1 ERLLAREADHP
12 VATVG
17 LAQVNLFRRVNS
29 YDQAQARRDA
39 AAHPSDADAQI
50 RVAGIAMSLGNAAE
64 AVDPLLG
71 GIRRPPGGDRDKVRL
86 HLVGLFEMFPPRDP
100 RVTKARSTL
109 SSLLF

>member
-1 ERLLAREADHP
+1 LAREPGHP

-29 YDQAQARRDA
+29 YDQAQARRGA
-39 AAHPSDADAQI
+39 AAHPAGADAPI
-50 RVAGIAMSLGNAAE
+50 RGADIAMSLGNAGE
-64 AVDPLLG
+64 AFGRLVG
-71 GIRRPPGGDRDKVRL
+71 GIRRTSGEDRGNVRL
-86 HLVGLFEMFPPRDP
+86 HVVGLFEMFPPRDP